1 MTSETSNSD
10 TPIDAATYFQ
20 TPGER
25 HEKGTG
31 MTVIAAEREA
41 TVSKTLRLKAAREE
55 QQALQAKI
63 DAEAAQLAAPK
74 SKPKPKRK

>member
-1 MTSETSNSD
+1 MASETTSPD
-10 TPIDAATYFQ
+10 TAIDAATYFQ

-25 HEKGTG
+25 HEKGSG

-41 TVSKTLRLKAAREE
+41 TISKTLRLKAAREE

-63 DAEAAQLAAPK
+63 DADAARLAAPK
-74 SKPKPKRK
+74 PKPKPKRK